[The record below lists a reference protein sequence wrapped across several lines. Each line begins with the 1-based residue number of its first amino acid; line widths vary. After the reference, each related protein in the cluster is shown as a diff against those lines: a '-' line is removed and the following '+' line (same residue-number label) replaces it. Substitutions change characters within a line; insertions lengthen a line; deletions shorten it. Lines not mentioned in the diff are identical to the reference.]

1 MYNITLIP
9 GDGIGPEVTNCAKKI
24 VDHLDI
30 DINWDIVNAG
40 SEVYKKTGELV
51 PMQVYESIERNKL
64 ALKGPITTPIGSGF
78 QSINVSL
85 RKKYNL
91 FSNIRPIKSIGN
103 ISKKF
108 SDIDL
113 VIFRENTEG
122 LYVGLETEISK
133 DEFHATKII
142 TRKASYNIIKEAFE
156 FAKKNNRK
164 KVTLVHKANILKKTD
179 GLFLN
184 IGRELSSEY
193 KDVMFE
199 DIIVDNMCM
208 QLVLNPQQF
217 DVIVT
222 MNLYGDILSDLCA
235 GLIGGLG
242 LVPGANIGATTAIFE
257 AVHGSAPDIAGKNI
271 ANPTAIILSSAMLLE
286 YIGEAKLAFL
296 VRQSVS
302 NILSKSICATPD
314 LGGNSSSDE
323 FTQSII
329 SEIDYLKNNT
339 KYVY

>member
-24 VDHLDI
+24 LDHLDI
-30 DINWDIVNAG
+30 DIHWDIVNAG
-40 SEVYKKTGELV
+40 SEVYKQTGELV
-51 PMQVYESIERNKL
+51 PMQVYESIEKNKL

-85 RKKYNL
+85 RKKYDL
-91 FSNIRPIKSIGN
+91 FSNIRPIKSIGH
-103 ISKKF
+103 ISKNF
-108 SDIDL
+108 SDVDL

-122 LYVGLETEISK
+122 LYVGIEEEISV
-133 DEFHATKII
+133 DEYHATKVI
-142 TRKASYNIIKEAFE
+142 TRASSYRIIKEAFE

-184 IGRELSSEY
+184 IGKELSLNY
-193 KDVMFE
+193 KDIIFE

-235 GLIGGLG
+235 GLVGGLG
-242 LVPGANIGATTAIFE
+242 LIPGANIGTDTAIFE

-286 YIGEAKLAFL
+286 YIGELKLALL
-296 VRQSVS
+296 VRQAVYNVIS
-302 NILSKSICATPD
+302 NAICITPD
-314 LGGNSSSDE
+314 LGGNSTSAE
-323 FTQSII
+323 FTETII
-329 SEIDYLKNNT
+329 SEIDRLRIDT
-339 KYVY
+339 KYI